1 MSTGTV
7 GLAVTTKKNITVKKT
22 NVLKVKTMAVCC
34 QNQY

>member
-7 GLAVTTKKNITVKKT
+7 GLAVATVKAVTVKKT
-22 NVLKVKTMAVCC
+22 NVLKETKMATCC